1 MNFLAHSLIP
11 ELACPAVPDGIVVG
25 GYLGDFLKGVVPES
39 LPEALADGVRLHR
52 RIDAFSNQQ
61 EAIRVSCARFPAALR
76 RIAPVFVDLVADHL
90 LARDWVTFHHQ
101 PLRVFTA
108 QTYARLDRHVT
119 HLPASG
125 QQFLQH
131 AIRHDLFAAYA
142 ESKTLDAAIASV
154 ARRLRRP
161 EVAPLV
167 QRAVAELLPALDADF
182 RDYFPALVTHAEAWL
197 ADRGYGA
204 VRAG

>member
-1 MNFLAHSLIP
+1 VNFLAHCLIP
-11 ELACPAVPDGIVVG
+11 ELAYPDVPEGIVVG
-25 GYLGDFLKGVVPES
+25 GYLGDFLKGVVPEA
-39 LPEALADGVRLHR
+39 LPDALADGVRLHR

-61 EAIRVSCARFPAALR
+61 EAIRASCARFPVALR

-108 QTYARLDRHVT
+108 QTYARLDRHVA

-142 ESKTLDAAIASV
+142 DSKTLDAAIASV
-154 ARRLRRP
+154 ARRLGRP
-161 EVAPLV
+161 DVAPRV
-167 QRAVAELLPALDADF
+167 QLAVAEQLPALDADF
-182 RDYFPALVTHAEAWL
+182 RDYFPALVTHAAGWL

-204 VRAG
+204 LRAG